1 MSSSL
6 TLNTGSRI
14 CEPATFPAL
23 LLGRVLELACR
34 PLLAFAACLLAGFLI
49 YAPALGG
56 ELIWD
61 DRYLVRENPFFRSP
75 VFLLEV
81 FRHYLFFDSFS
92 TYYRPLQNWSYIFDY
107 WLWRGDPVGYHLT
120 NILLHS
126 FSGFLLFLLAR
137 RTFAELLPGDVKGGG
152 SGGFSTGAAWLT
164 ALLWI
169 VHPVHNAAVA
179 YISGRADSLASV
191 FALSAWLM
199 SFRAFEAKASWRR
212 SLWATGAGTAML
224 ASLCSKEIAL
234 VWLILFLFL
243 LAIDRQRRSGPARL
257 ALFATLGG
265 VLGIYALLHSLPG
278 YRAPME
284 GGPSSLLEERPLL
297 MLRALG
303 DYTSLMFWPGRLYM
317 ERSIS
322 DPEIYRSGAAWISHI
337 RYEYLSVAGLLAMC
351 AAIGLCGKRW
361 PGRRLRIFGA
371 GWFAFAFLPISN
383 LFPLNAEV
391 AEHWIYLASIGV
403 LIFLGGCAAA
413 VPARWRAACAAA
425 ALASVAALGAR
436 TWVRAGDWVNAE
448 TFCARTIAEGGATP
462 RILNTLASVYG
473 QRGEFKKQ
481 ENILRKMIERFP
493 EFAPARINLGICLS
507 KQGRVAEAEP
517 LLSVGNAESGEVSR
531 RYARTWPVALNLAG
545 LRRKANR
552 PDEAL
557 AILEKAQT
565 RFPEIWELV
574 KYDSEI
580 RRETQSPAA
589 AIPAVERFAAA
600 HWWHLD
606 SWMMLGGLRFA
617 GGEPD
622 SAIAAFRHAS
632 ALDIYDGKPLSGIA
646 EIELKR
652 GRPEAA
658 LDAELDAMERSPG
671 EPRSYVV
678 LAAVLEKLGRK
689 SEANGAMRRAQQ
701 LADEARRAGAAAG
714 WVKGE
719 LP

>member
-1 MSSSL
+1 MLSSL
-6 TLNTGSRI
+6 TLNAEPRL
-14 CEPATFPAL
+14 CERASSPAAL
-23 LLGRVLELACR
+23 FRRVLELACR
-34 PLLAFAACLLAGFLI
+34 PLPAFAVCILAGFLI

-61 DRYLVRENPFFRSP
+61 DRYLVGENPLFRSP

-126 FSGFLLFLLAR
+126 FSGFLLFLLLR
-137 RTFAELLPGDVKGGG
+137 RIFTALLPKDKEAGG
-152 SGGFSTGAAWLT
+152 SAGFSTGMALLT

-179 YISGRADSLASV
+179 YISGRADSLASL
-191 FALSAWLM
+191 FALNAWLM
-199 SFRAFEAKASWRR
+199 SFRAFEAKASWKRG
-212 SLWATGAGTAML
+212 LWAIGAATAML

-234 VWLILFLFL
+234 VWLILFLFS
-243 LAIDRQRRSGPARL
+243 LAIDRQRRSGSARL
-257 ALFATLGG
+257 ALFATLGA
-265 VLGIYALLHSLPG
+265 VLRIYALLHSLPG

-284 GGPSSLLEERPLL
+284 GAPSSLLEERPLL

-337 RYEYLSVAGLLAMC
+337 RYEYLSVIGLLAACGAVLLC
-351 AAIGLCGKRW
+351 AKRW
-361 PGRRLRIFGA
+361 PGQRLRIFGA

-391 AEHWIYLASIGV
+391 AEHWIYLASIGF
-403 LIFLGGCAAA
+403 LIFLSGCVVAMP
-413 VPARWRAACAAA
+413 VKWRPICAAA
-425 ALASVAALGAR
+425 ALAAMAALGIR

-448 TFCARTIAEGGATP
+448 TFCARTIADGGATP
-462 RILNTLASVYG
+462 RILSTLASVYG

-481 ENILRKMIERFP
+481 ESILRKMIERFP

-507 KQGRVAEAEP
+507 KQGRVAEAEL
-517 LLSVGNAESGEVSR
+517 LLSASNSESGEVSR
-531 RYARTWPVALNLAG
+531 RYARTWPVALNLAA

-557 AILEKAQT
+557 AILEEARR

-574 KYDSEI
+574 KYDGEI
-580 RRETQSPAA
+580 RRETQNAAA
-589 AIPAVERFAAA
+589 AIPSVEQFAGA

-606 SWMMLGGLRFA
+606 SWMTLGGLRFA
-617 GGEPD
+617 NGEPEL
-622 SAIAAFRHAS
+622 AIKALRHAS
-632 ALDIYDGKPLSGIA
+632 ELDIYDGKPLSGIA
-646 EIELKR
+646 EIDLAR
-652 GRPEAA
+652 GRPQKA
-658 LDAELDAMERSPG
+658 LDTELEALVRSPG
-671 EPRSYVV
+671 EPREYVA
-678 LAAVLEKLGRK
+678 LAAILEKLGRK
-689 SEANGAMRRAQQ
+689 GEANAALRRGRQIVEDARRTGA
-701 LADEARRAGAAAG
+701 ADELINGN
-714 WVKGE
+714 
-719 LP
+719 

>member
-6 TLNTGSRI
+6 TLNTESRI
-14 CEPATFPAL
+14 CEPVTLPVHPIGRAL
-23 LLGRVLELACR
+23 QFVGR
-34 PLLAFAACLLAGFLI
+34 PLLAFAVCLVSGFLV

-56 ELIWD
+56 DLIWD
-61 DRYLVRENPFFRSP
+61 DRYLVGENPFFRSP

-120 NILLHS
+120 NILLHCL
-126 FSGFLLFLLAR
+126 SGFLLFLLLRGVFSRWRGDGEA
-137 RTFAELLPGDVKGGG
+137 APGGE
-152 SGGFSTGAAWLT
+152 SSSGAALLT

-191 FALSAWLM
+191 FALGAWLM
-199 SFRAFEAKASWRR
+199 ALRAFDAKASWPRC
-212 SLWATGAGTAML
+212 LWTIGAGMAML

-234 VWLILFLFL
+234 VWLVLFL
-243 LAIDRQRRSGPARL
+243 LWLAVDRQRRSGAARL
-257 ALFATLGG
+257 AIFATLGG
-265 VLGIYALLHSLPG
+265 VLGLYAWLHSLPG

-284 GGPSSLLEERPLL
+284 GAPSSLLEERPLL

-322 DPEIYRSGAAWISHI
+322 DPGIYRSAASWIDHI
-337 RYEYLSVAGLLAMC
+337 RYEYLSIIGLMAIC
-351 AAIGLCGKRW
+351 AAIFFCAKNW
-361 PGRRLRIFGA
+361 PGQRLRIFGA
-371 GWFAFAFLPISN
+371 AWFGLAFLPISN

-391 AEHWIYLASIGV
+391 AEHWIYLASIGF
-403 LIFLGGCAAA
+403 LIFLGGCVAAL
-413 VPARWRAACAAA
+413 PAGWRAGCAAA
-425 ALASVAALGAR
+425 ALAAVAALGTR

-448 TFCARTIAEGGATP
+448 TFCARTIADGGATP
-462 RILNTLASVYG
+462 RILSTLASAYG

-481 ENILRKMIERFP
+481 EGILRKMIERFP

-517 LLSVGNAESGEVSR
+517 LLSVSNAESGEISR
-531 RYARTWPVALNLAG
+531 RYPRTWPAALNLAN

-552 PDEAL
+552 SDEAL
-557 AILEKAQT
+557 AILEDAQT

-574 KYDSEI
+574 KYESEI
-580 RRETQSPAA
+580 RGATQSPAA
-589 AIPAVERFAAA
+589 GIPAVERYAAA

-606 SWMMLGGLRFA
+606 SWMTLGGLQFA
-617 GGEPD
+617 SGKPD
-622 SAIAAFRHAS
+622 SALAALRHAS
-632 ALDIYDGKPLSGIA
+632 ALDIYDGKPLAGIA
-646 EIELKR
+646 EIELAQ
-652 GRPEAA
+652 GRPQAA
-658 LDAELDAMERSPG
+658 LDAELESAARSPG
-671 EPRSYVV
+671 QPRTYMA
-678 LAAVLEKLGRK
+678 LAAILEKLGRK
-689 SEANGAMRRAQQ
+689 GEASAAFRRAQQ
-701 LADEARRAGAAAG
+701 LAEEARRAGAG
-714 WVKGE
+714 DDSMKEVQ
-719 LP
+719 P

>member
-1 MSSSL
+1 L
-6 TLNTGSRI
+6 
-14 CEPATFPAL
+14 PAPF
-23 LLGRVLELACR
+23 LGRVLEFACR
-34 PLLAFAACLLAGFLI
+34 PLLAFAACLLAGLLI

-126 FSGFLLFLLAR
+126 FSGFLLFLLLR
-137 RTFAELLPGDVKGGG
+137 RIFAGLLPGDKESGP
-152 SGGFSTGAAWLT
+152 SGGFSAGMALLT

-179 YISGRADSLASV
+179 YISGRADSLASF
-191 FALSAWLM
+191 FALGAWLM
-199 SFRAFEAKASWRR
+199 SFRAFEAKAAWQRC
-212 SLWATGAGTAML
+212 LWAIAAGAAML

-234 VWLILFLFL
+234 VWLILFLFS

-257 ALFATLGG
+257 ALFATLGS
-265 VLGIYALLHSLPG
+265 VLAIYTLLHSLPG

-303 DYTSLMFWPGRLYM
+303 DYTSLIFWPGRLYM

-322 DPEIYRSGAAWISHI
+322 DPEIYRSGAAWVSHI
-337 RYEYLSVAGLLAMC
+337 RYEYLSVIGLLAMC
-351 AAIGLCGKRW
+351 AAILLCGKRW
-361 PGRRLRIFGA
+361 PGQRLRIFGA

-391 AEHWIYLASIGV
+391 AEHWIYLASIGF
-403 LIFLGGCAAA
+403 LIFLGGCVAAA
-413 VPARWRAACAAA
+413 PPSWRAACAAA
-425 ALASVAALGAR
+425 ALASVVALGMR

-473 QRGEFKKQ
+473 ERGEVKKQ
-481 ENILRKMIERFP
+481 ESVLRSMIERFP

-517 LLSVGNAESGEVSR
+517 LLSASNAESGEVSR
-531 RYARTWPVALNLAG
+531 RYARTWPVALNLAS

-552 PDEAL
+552 SDEAL
-557 AILEKAQT
+557 AILQQART

-606 SWMMLGGLRFA
+606 SWMTLGGLRFA
-617 GGEPD
+617 AGEPD
-622 SAIAAFRHAS
+622 SAIAALRHAS
-632 ALDIYDGKPLSGIA
+632 TLDIYDGKPLSGIA
-646 EIELKR
+646 EIELER
-652 GRPEAA
+652 GRPQAA
-658 LDAELDAMERSPG
+658 LEAELNAMVRSPG
-671 EPRSYVV
+671 EPREYVV
-678 LAAVLEKLGRK
+678 LAAVLEKLGK
-689 SEANGAMRRAQQ
+689 KGEANAALHRAHQ
-701 LADEARRAGAAAG
+701 LADEARRGAAADRPVNG
-714 WVKGE
+714 D
-719 LP
+719 